1 MPVQTSYPRW
11 QSEIDV
17 ETPNILQ
24 AVNKHCCGC
33 GSPCAKPEHI
43 LALERKLG
51 IAPIILTEDIVGSSQ
66 SEIIPLCRSMGES
79 CRERLNEFVE
89 PLRRLYHET
98 FPHRVKLPDPETWT
112 YEVRGFSLH
121 GKTGLLLAFEQKLYI
136 TREGSESRVEIETR
150 KVIKVNANFAE
161 GLLTI
166 LPITGIKPQDLY
178 LGVMDEN
185 GAEPIDL
192 ESLDLGVLVEEPEE
206 AGISIPLKRTLFDFE
221 ILAESTRWLQLCT
234 AAATQAILFL
244 NPRMF
249 PTKLPG
255 LNAAFE
261 EFKFAAELV
270 SHQMEPDV
278 LQRELPLIGLFRE
291 SSKLREYEESRL
303 MLLDYLFAIDVAI
316 LSQEIYDQESE
327 TLEARATLKNL
338 NPIVTS
344 AVKLVDNPTTGIEEK
359 VHALTIFWSHGERT
373 LMLTTYLEYL

>member
-1 MPVQTSYPRW
+1 
-11 QSEIDV
+11 
-17 ETPNILQ
+17 
-24 AVNKHCCGC
+24 
-33 GSPCAKPEHI
+33 
-43 LALERKLG
+43 
-51 IAPIILTEDIVGSSQ
+51 
-66 SEIIPLCRSMGES
+66 
-79 CRERLNEFVE
+79 
-89 PLRRLYHET
+89 
-98 FPHRVKLPDPETWT
+98 
-112 YEVRGFSLH
+112 
-121 GKTGLLLAFEQKLYI
+121 
-136 TREGSESRVEIETR
+136 
-150 KVIKVNANFAE
+150 
-161 GLLTI
+161 
-166 LPITGIKPQDLY
+166 
-178 LGVMDEN
+178 MDEN